1 MRGKWAQGIVPR
13 SFFWI
18 IKDQMAICERP
29 GGYGTNHRR
38 VRRQEEI
45 IWIRENDFDVVV
57 SLLASEHNLHNYEE
71 LVVPW
76 VHEPYGGA
84 QEGPRRLVQVIEK
97 LTTLTSDGGRIIVH
111 REELNDVVC
120 GLMAAYLL
128 FNGLVGTGPQAISIL
143 EQLVSRPLGSP
154 GRQIVDQIIQFKE
167 EQEEQEDEEEKE
179 EDS

>member
-76 VHEPYGGA
+76 VHEPYGEA
-84 QEGPRRLVQVIEK
+84 QEGPRRLVQVIERTHNSYFRRRQNYCPPRRIK
-97 LTTLTSDGGRIIVH
+97 RRGLWTDGSV
-111 REELNDVVC
+111 
-120 GLMAAYLL
+120 
-128 FNGLVGTGPQAISIL
+128 FAI
-143 EQLVSRPLGSP
+143 
-154 GRQIVDQIIQFKE
+154 
-167 EQEEQEDEEEKE
+167 
-179 EDS
+179 

>member
-1 MRGKWAQGIVPR
+1 MRGKWAEGIQPR
-13 SFFWI
+13 NLIWI
-18 IKDQMAICERP
+18 ITDRLAVCERP
-29 GGYGTNHRR
+29 GGYGPQHRKVRR
-38 VRRQEEI
+38 VEEL
-45 IWIRENDFDVVV
+45 IWIRRNDFKRVI
-57 SLLASEHNLHNYEE
+57 SIIPANHNLHNYEE

-84 QEGPRRLVQVIEK
+84 EEGPRRLVQVIEK
-97 LTTLTSDGGRIIVH
+97 LIALTLDGGRIIVH

-120 GLMAAYLL
+120 GLMAAYLF

-154 GRQIVDQIIQFKE
+154 GRQIVDQIIQFRE
-167 EQEEQEDEEEKE
+167 EQEEQEEKE